1 VEHGDSS
8 LFKRLIHLYGNTFAW
23 HKEQVYPRRFSNDI
37 LLQIQALATDS
48 GTCYRFR
55 HLLQVQAL
63 ATDSGTC
70 YRFRQTTTESCNL
83 LRVTQSA
90 TESSNLLQSH
100 AICYRVTQS
109 ATESCNLH
117 LGGPSGCGTWVGQVE
132 TIWLWRQWVGQIE
145 IIWLWHLGGP
155 GGD

>member
-1 VEHGDSS
+1 MVTLLHGT
-8 LFKRLIHLYGNTFAW
+8 RNNFAQ
-23 HKEQVYPRRFSNDI
+23 EDLVMIICYRFRH

-55 HLLQVQAL
+55 HLLQIQAL
-63 ATDSGTC
+63 AIDSG
-70 YRFRQTTTESCNL
+70 NL
-83 LRVTQSA
+83 LQSHAICYRVTQSA
-90 TESSNLLQSH
+90 TESRNLLQSH